1 MLPLKKRGRDRSS
14 SSTSALPQEFEIGE
28 SSRKTSLERHEEQI
42 EEILN
47 HLDELSLDRVEHIED
62 KIEGLGKGQVI
73 IQQDFDNLE
82 AELRESRTQIAKL
95 QRKQMGTSK
104 PLEIVLCCH
113 QDTSLLIVLPAAL
126 EAQAANNGKC
136 SDNTNRTPEKESF
149 LLSARKCSYKEVHQ
163 LSTYQTTKVTEG
175 AVGLIRW
182 FERTESVFFRSN
194 CIEDLLLILGI
205 GNLMSHYGARFE
217 KMMEVFIGGLPRSIE
232 GNVTTSKPQTLQ
244 EAINISQRLMD
255 QCLVVKPVCITNL
268 EDMDIDSML
277 GFIEAYVKNH
287 KNNSSHGRDQE
298 TAFQLLKQKLCE
310 APILALPEGMTILL
324 FTVMHPIKHILDQKE
339 LNMRQRR
346 WLELLA
352 DYDCEICYHPGKE
365 NVVADTLSWMERIKP
380 LRYLEKAEEKHLP
393 LVEFSY
399 NNSYHA
405 SIKAAPFEALY
416 GRNANRQLRLASYKR
431 PAEKSYANIRRK
443 PLEFQVGDRVMLKVS
458 PRKGVIRFGKRGKL
472 NPRYIGPFKIL
483 ERIGPVAYKLELPE
497 ELSNVHN
504 TFHVSNLK
512 KCLSGIPCHSNER
525 TLTR

>member
-1 MLPLKKRGRDRSS
+1 M
-14 SSTSALPQEFEIGE
+14 T
-28 SSRKTSLERHEEQI
+28 
-42 EEILN
+42 
-47 HLDELSLDRVEHIED
+47 
-62 KIEGLGKGQVI
+62 LG
-73 IQQDFDNLE
+73 
-82 AELRESRTQIAKL
+82 
-95 QRKQMGTSK
+95 
-104 PLEIVLCCH
+104 CH

-255 QCLVVKPVCITNL
+255 QKENETWRKRNEHFAEERSFVFVFLQTLSSLALNIFRLRYYNDEIFPIHIPNQNEDTFIRKAYYGGHTDSYKPYGENLYYYDVNSLYPFVMKEYPMPCGKPVWYSNL

-324 FTVMHPIKHILDQKE
+324 FTVMHPIKV
-339 LNMRQRR
+339 
-346 WLELLA
+346 W
-352 DYDCEICYHPGKE
+352 
-365 NVVADTLSWMERIKP
+365 ERSV
-380 LRYLEKAEEKHLP
+380 RD
-393 LVEFSY
+393 
-399 NNSYHA
+399 
-405 SIKAAPFEALY
+405 
-416 GRNANRQLRLASYKR
+416 RKR
-431 PAEKSYANIRRK
+431 SYANVRRR

-458 PRKGVIRFGKRGKL
+458 PHKGVIRFGKRGKL
-472 NPRYIGPFKIL
+472 NPRYIGPFKFL
-483 ERIGPVAYKLELPE
+483 KRIGLVAYKLELPE
-497 ELSNVHN
+497 ELSNVHS
-504 TFHVSNLK
+504 TFYVSNLK
-512 KCLSGIPCHSNER
+512 KCLSNESLIIPMKKLQLDDKLNFVEEPMKIMDREVKQLKQSRIPIVKVRWNSKR
-525 TLTR
+525 GP